1 MSITGIKDHKALR
14 KLIEELRLDKNKAII
29 GSKAGSNGGYYICE
43 TEEEKQKTINHFKH
57 RAGQMYKIA
66 HILEREEGVK
76 MNTVQPI
83 RDLDTIH
90 AIQEDLKENN
100 FRNYLMFEIGI
111 YIGIRISDILNIK
124 VKDIKDK
131 NNLKM
136 REIKTNKEKLMP
148 IPTHLQKE
156 INSYISDAD
165 LKDNEYLFKSKKNK
179 IKPISRV
186 QAYYILN
193 KIAKKYKLE
202 NIGTHT
208 LRKTFGYHF
217 YKKTQ
222 DVALLMTIFNHSD
235 PSITLRYI
243 GIEQDNVNKS
253 LKNFKY

>member
-1 MSITGIKDHKALR
+1 
-14 KLIEELRLDKNKAII
+14 
-29 GSKAGSNGGYYICE
+29 
-43 TEEEKQKTINHFKH
+43 
-57 RAGQMYKIA
+57 
-66 HILEREEGVK
+66 

-83 RDLDTIH
+83 RDLDVIH
-90 AIQEDLKENN
+90 AIQEDLKNTN
-100 FRNYLMFEIGI
+100 YRNYLIFEIGI

-124 VKDIKDK
+124 VKDVK
-131 NNLKM
+131 NRDNLKVTD
-136 REIKTNKEKLMP
+136 IKTGQEKLMP
-148 IPTHLQKE
+148 IQPHLKKE
-156 INSYISDAD
+156 INKYIEDVELND
-165 LKDNEYLFKSKKNK
+165 YDYLFKSRKRKT
-179 IKPISRV
+179 KPITRV
-186 QAYYILN
+186 QAYNILR

-217 YKKTQ
+217 YKNTN

>member
-1 MSITGIKDHKALR
+1 
-14 KLIEELRLDKNKAII
+14 
-29 GSKAGSNGGYYICE
+29 
-43 TEEEKQKTINHFKH
+43 
-57 RAGQMYKIA
+57 
-66 HILEREEGVK
+66 

-90 AIQEDLKENN
+90 AIQNDLKSNN
-100 FRNYLMFEIGI
+100 VRNYLMFEIGI

-124 VKDIKDK
+124 VKDVK
-131 NNLKM
+131 NRTMLKI
-136 REIKTNKEKLMP
+136 REIKTGKEKAMP
-148 IPTHLQKE
+148 IPAQLQKE
-156 INSYISDAD
+156 INSYIEEQK
-165 LKDNEYLFKSKKNK
+165 LKDNDYVFKSRKNP

-186 QAYYILN
+186 QAYQILK
-193 KIAKKYKLE
+193 KIATKYKLE

>member
-1 MSITGIKDHKALR
+1 
-14 KLIEELRLDKNKAII
+14 
-29 GSKAGSNGGYYICE
+29 
-43 TEEEKQKTINHFKH
+43 
-57 RAGQMYKIA
+57 
-66 HILEREEGVK
+66 
-76 MNTVQPI
+76 MNAVQPI
-83 RDLDTIH
+83 RDIDTIH
-90 AIQEDLKENN
+90 AIQNDLKENN

-124 VKDIKDK
+124 VKDIKNKD
-131 NNLKM
+131 NLTL
-136 REIKTNKEKLMP
+136 REIKTKKEKLMP
-148 IPTHLQKE
+148 IPSHLKRE
-156 INSYISDAD
+156 INTYIDDMD
-165 LKDNEYLFKSKKNK
+165 LKDSDYIFKSRKKK

-186 QAYYILN
+186 QAYNILK
-193 KIAKKYKLE
+193 KIANKYKLE

>member
-1 MSITGIKDHKALR
+1 
-14 KLIEELRLDKNKAII
+14 
-29 GSKAGSNGGYYICE
+29 
-43 TEEEKQKTINHFKH
+43 
-57 RAGQMYKIA
+57 
-66 HILEREEGVK
+66 

-90 AIQEDLKENN
+90 AIQSDLKESNY
-100 FRNYLMFEIGI
+100 RNYLMFEIGI

-124 VKDIKDK
+124 VKDIKSKD
-131 NNLKM
+131 NLKL
-136 REIKTNKEKLMP
+136 REKKTGKEKLMP
-148 IPTHLQKE
+148 IPGHLKKE
-156 INSYISDAD
+156 IEKYIEDSK
-165 LKDNEYLFKSKKNK
+165 LNDNEYLFKSRKKK
-179 IKPISRV
+179 IKPITRV
-186 QAYYILN
+186 QAYNILKN
-193 KIAKKYKLE
+193 IAKKYKLE

-217 YKKTQ
+217 YKKTN

>member
-1 MSITGIKDHKALR
+1 
-14 KLIEELRLDKNKAII
+14 
-29 GSKAGSNGGYYICE
+29 
-43 TEEEKQKTINHFKH
+43 
-57 RAGQMYKIA
+57 
-66 HILEREEGVK
+66 

-83 RDLDTIH
+83 RDIDTIH
-90 AIQEDLKENN
+90 AIQDDLKASNV
-100 FRNYLMFEIGI
+100 RNYIMFEIGI

-131 NNLKM
+131 NTLKM

-148 IPTHLQKE
+148 IPSHLQKE
-156 INSYISDAD
+156 INSYIAEAD
-165 LKDNEYLFKSKKNK
+165 LKENEYLFKSRKNK

>member
-1 MSITGIKDHKALR
+1 
-14 KLIEELRLDKNKAII
+14 
-29 GSKAGSNGGYYICE
+29 
-43 TEEEKQKTINHFKH
+43 
-57 RAGQMYKIA
+57 
-66 HILEREEGVK
+66 
-76 MNTVQPI
+76 MNAVQPI
-83 RDLDTIH
+83 RDIDTIH
-90 AIQEDLKENN
+90 AIQNDLKENN

-124 VKDIKDK
+124 VKDIKNKD
-131 NNLKM
+131 NLTL
-136 REIKTNKEKLMP
+136 REIKTKKEKLMP
-148 IPTHLQKE
+148 IPSHLKRE
-156 INSYISDAD
+156 INTYIEDMD
-165 LKDNEYLFKSKKNK
+165 LKDNDYIFKSRKKK

-186 QAYYILN
+186 QAYNILK
-193 KIAKKYKLE
+193 KIANKYKLE

>member
-1 MSITGIKDHKALR
+1 
-14 KLIEELRLDKNKAII
+14 
-29 GSKAGSNGGYYICE
+29 
-43 TEEEKQKTINHFKH
+43 
-57 RAGQMYKIA
+57 
-66 HILEREEGVK
+66 

-83 RDLDTIH
+83 RDLDIIH
-90 AIQEDLKENN
+90 AIQNDLKKSNY
-100 FRNYLMFEIGI
+100 RNYLMFEIGI

-124 VKDIKDK
+124 IKDIKNK
-131 NNLKM
+131 NFLKL
-136 REIKTNKEKLMP
+136 REIKTGKEKLMP
-148 IPTHLQKE
+148 IPSHLKKE
-156 INSYISDAD
+156 IELYIDN
-165 LKDNEYLFKSKKNK
+165 KDFNEDDYLFKSIKKK
-179 IKPISRV
+179 YKPITRV
-186 QAYYILN
+186 QAYNILK

-217 YKKTQ
+217 YKRTN

>member
-1 MSITGIKDHKALR
+1 
-14 KLIEELRLDKNKAII
+14 
-29 GSKAGSNGGYYICE
+29 
-43 TEEEKQKTINHFKH
+43 
-57 RAGQMYKIA
+57 
-66 HILEREEGVK
+66 

-83 RDLDTIH
+83 RDLDVIH
-90 AIQEDLKENN
+90 AIQEDLKNTN
-100 FRNYLMFEIGI
+100 YRNYLIFEIGI

-124 VKDIKDK
+124 VKDVK
-131 NNLKM
+131 NRDNLKL
-136 REIKTNKEKLMP
+136 REIKTGKEKLMP
-148 IPTHLQKE
+148 IQPHLKKE
-156 INSYISDAD
+156 INKYIEDVELND
-165 LKDNEYLFKSKKNK
+165 YDYLFKSRKRKT
-179 IKPISRV
+179 KPITRV
-186 QAYYILN
+186 QAYNILR

-217 YKKTQ
+217 YKNTN

>member
-1 MSITGIKDHKALR
+1 
-14 KLIEELRLDKNKAII
+14 
-29 GSKAGSNGGYYICE
+29 
-43 TEEEKQKTINHFKH
+43 
-57 RAGQMYKIA
+57 
-66 HILEREEGVK
+66 

-83 RDLDTIH
+83 RDLDTIY
-90 AIQEDLKENN
+90 AIQNDLKENN

-124 VKDIKDK
+124 VKDVKNKD
-131 NNLKM
+131 NLTL

-148 IPTHLQKE
+148 IPSHLKRE
-156 INSYISDAD
+156 INKYIEDMNLQNND
-165 LKDNEYLFKSKKNK
+165 YIFKSKKKK
-179 IKPISRV
+179 IKPITRV
-186 QAYYILN
+186 QAYNILK
-193 KIAKKYKLE
+193 KIANKYNLE

>member
-1 MSITGIKDHKALR
+1 
-14 KLIEELRLDKNKAII
+14 
-29 GSKAGSNGGYYICE
+29 
-43 TEEEKQKTINHFKH
+43 
-57 RAGQMYKIA
+57 
-66 HILEREEGVK
+66 

-90 AIQEDLKENN
+90 AIQNDLKEHNY
-100 FRNYLMFEIGI
+100 RNYLMFEIGI

-124 VKDIKDK
+124 VKDVKNKD
-131 NNLKM
+131 NLKL
-136 REIKTNKEKLMP
+136 REIKTGKEKLMP
-148 IPTHLQKE
+148 IPGHLKKE
-156 INSYISDAD
+156 INIYIEDKD
-165 LKDNEYLFKSKKNK
+165 LKDEDYLFKSRKKK

-186 QAYYILN
+186 QAYNILRN
-193 KIAKKYKLE
+193 IAKKYKLE

-217 YKKTQ
+217 YKKTN

>member
-1 MSITGIKDHKALR
+1 
-14 KLIEELRLDKNKAII
+14 
-29 GSKAGSNGGYYICE
+29 
-43 TEEEKQKTINHFKH
+43 
-57 RAGQMYKIA
+57 
-66 HILEREEGVK
+66 

-83 RDLDTIH
+83 RDLDIIH
-90 AIQEDLKENN
+90 AIQTDLKKNN
-100 FRNYLMFEIGI
+100 YRNYLMFEIGI

-124 VKDIKDK
+124 VHDIYNKD
-131 NNLKM
+131 NLKL

-148 IPTHLQKE
+148 IPNHLKKE
-156 INSYISDAD
+156 ISLYIEKEGLGNGD
-165 LKDNEYLFKSKKNK
+165 YLFKSIKKK
-179 IKPISRV
+179 IKPITRV
-186 QAYYILN
+186 QAYNILKKVAN
-193 KIAKKYKLE
+193 KYKLE

>member
-1 MSITGIKDHKALR
+1 
-14 KLIEELRLDKNKAII
+14 
-29 GSKAGSNGGYYICE
+29 
-43 TEEEKQKTINHFKH
+43 
-57 RAGQMYKIA
+57 
-66 HILEREEGVK
+66 

-90 AIQEDLKENN
+90 AIQRDLKENN

-124 VKDIKDK
+124 VKDIKNK
-131 NNLKM
+131 NYLKL
-136 REIKTNKEKLMP
+136 REIKTGKEKLMP
-148 IPTHLQKE
+148 IPNHLKKE
-156 INSYISDAD
+156 INMYIENTLLNDE
-165 LKDNEYLFKSKKNK
+165 EYLFKSKKRK
-179 IKPISRV
+179 IKPITRV
-186 QAYYILN
+186 QAYNILK

-202 NIGTHT
+202 SIGTHT

-217 YKKTQ
+217 YKKTH

>member
-1 MSITGIKDHKALR
+1 
-14 KLIEELRLDKNKAII
+14 
-29 GSKAGSNGGYYICE
+29 
-43 TEEEKQKTINHFKH
+43 
-57 RAGQMYKIA
+57 
-66 HILEREEGVK
+66 

-83 RDLDTIH
+83 RDLDIIH
-90 AIQEDLKENN
+90 AIQNDLKKSNY
-100 FRNYLMFEIGI
+100 RNYLMFEIGI

-124 VKDIKDK
+124 IKDIKNK
-131 NNLKM
+131 NFLKL
-136 REIKTNKEKLMP
+136 REIKTGKEKLMP
-148 IPTHLQKE
+148 IPNHLKKE
-156 INSYISDAD
+156 IELYIDN
-165 LKDNEYLFKSKKNK
+165 KDFNEDDYLFKSIKKK
-179 IKPISRV
+179 YKPITRV
-186 QAYYILN
+186 QAYNILK

-217 YKKTQ
+217 YKRTN

>member
-1 MSITGIKDHKALR
+1 
-14 KLIEELRLDKNKAII
+14 
-29 GSKAGSNGGYYICE
+29 
-43 TEEEKQKTINHFKH
+43 
-57 RAGQMYKIA
+57 
-66 HILEREEGVK
+66 

-83 RDLDTIH
+83 RDIDTIH
-90 AIQEDLKENN
+90 AIQDYLKKNN
-100 FRNYLMFEIGI
+100 YRNYIMFEIGI

-124 VKDIKDK
+124 VKDINGKS
-131 NNLKM
+131 NLKL

-148 IPTHLQKE
+148 IPVHLQKE
-156 INSYISDAD
+156 ISKYIYQSN
-165 LKDNEYLFKSKKNK
+165 LNDNEYIFKSVKKK
-179 IKPISRV
+179 IKPITRI
-186 QAYYILN
+186 QAYNILKKVAN
-193 KIAKKYKLE
+193 KYNLE

-217 YKKTQ
+217 YKKTH

>member
-1 MSITGIKDHKALR
+1 
-14 KLIEELRLDKNKAII
+14 
-29 GSKAGSNGGYYICE
+29 
-43 TEEEKQKTINHFKH
+43 
-57 RAGQMYKIA
+57 
-66 HILEREEGVK
+66 

-83 RDLDTIH
+83 RDLDIIH
-90 AIQEDLKENN
+90 AIQNDLKKNN
-100 FRNYLMFEIGI
+100 YRNYLMFEIGI

-124 VKDIKDK
+124 IKDIKNK
-131 NNLKM
+131 NFLKL
-136 REIKTNKEKLMP
+136 REIKTGKEKLMP
-148 IPTHLQKE
+148 IPSHLKKE
-156 INSYISDAD
+156 IELYIDN
-165 LKDNEYLFKSKKNK
+165 KDFNEDDYLFKSIKKK
-179 IKPISRV
+179 YKPITRV
-186 QAYYILN
+186 QAYNILK

-217 YKKTQ
+217 YKRTN

>member
-1 MSITGIKDHKALR
+1 
-14 KLIEELRLDKNKAII
+14 
-29 GSKAGSNGGYYICE
+29 
-43 TEEEKQKTINHFKH
+43 
-57 RAGQMYKIA
+57 
-66 HILEREEGVK
+66 
-76 MNTVQPI
+76 MNAVQPI
-83 RDLDTIH
+83 RDIDTIH

-100 FRNYLMFEIGI
+100 YRNYLIFEIGI

-124 VKDIKDK
+124 VKDI
-131 NNLKM
+131 NNKEYLKL
-136 REIKTNKEKLMP
+136 REIKTGKEKLMP
-148 IPTHLQKE
+148 IPAHLRKE
-156 INSYISDAD
+156 INEYIEDKT
-165 LKDNEYLFKSKKNK
+165 LKESEYLFKSRKSK
-179 IKPISRV
+179 IKPITRV
-186 QAYYILN
+186 QAYNILK

-217 YKKTQ
+217 YKKTN

>member
-1 MSITGIKDHKALR
+1 
-14 KLIEELRLDKNKAII
+14 
-29 GSKAGSNGGYYICE
+29 
-43 TEEEKQKTINHFKH
+43 
-57 RAGQMYKIA
+57 
-66 HILEREEGVK
+66 

-90 AIQEDLKENN
+90 AIQEDLKGNN
-100 FRNYLMFEIGI
+100 YRNYLIFEIGI

-124 VKDIKDK
+124 VKDIKGKD
-131 NNLKM
+131 NLKL
-136 REIKTNKEKLMP
+136 REIKTGKEKLMP
-148 IPTHLQKE
+148 IPGHLKKE
-156 INSYISDAD
+156 INNYIESIKLNDSD
-165 LKDNEYLFKSKKNK
+165 YLFKSKKKK
-179 IKPISRV
+179 IKPITRV
-186 QAYYILN
+186 QAYNILRQ
-193 KIAKKYKLE
+193 IAKKYKLE

-217 YKKTQ
+217 YKKTN

>member
-1 MSITGIKDHKALR
+1 
-14 KLIEELRLDKNKAII
+14 
-29 GSKAGSNGGYYICE
+29 
-43 TEEEKQKTINHFKH
+43 
-57 RAGQMYKIA
+57 
-66 HILEREEGVK
+66 

-83 RDLDTIH
+83 RDLDTIY
-90 AIQEDLKENN
+90 AIQNDLKSSN

-124 VKDIKDK
+124 VKDVKNKD
-131 NNLKM
+131 NLTL
-136 REIKTNKEKLMP
+136 REIKTNKEKIMP
-148 IPTHLQKE
+148 IPSHLKKE
-156 INSYISDAD
+156 INKYIDD
-165 LKDNEYLFKSKKNK
+165 MKLQDNDYIFKSRKKK
-179 IKPISRV
+179 IKPITRV
-186 QAYYILN
+186 QAYNILK
-193 KIAKKYKLE
+193 KIANKYKLE

>member
-1 MSITGIKDHKALR
+1 
-14 KLIEELRLDKNKAII
+14 
-29 GSKAGSNGGYYICE
+29 
-43 TEEEKQKTINHFKH
+43 
-57 RAGQMYKIA
+57 
-66 HILEREEGVK
+66 
-76 MNTVQPI
+76 MNAVQPI
-83 RDLDTIH
+83 RDIDTIH

-100 FRNYLMFEIGI
+100 YRNYLIFEIGI

-124 VKDIKDK
+124 VKDIRDK
-131 NNLKM
+131 EYLKL

-148 IPTHLQKE
+148 IPGHLRKE
-156 INSYISDAD
+156 ISEYIGKQE
-165 LKDNEYLFKSKKNK
+165 LKDNDYLFKSKKKK
-179 IKPISRV
+179 IKPITRV
-186 QAYYILN
+186 QAYNILR

-217 YKKTQ
+217 YKKTN